1 MKTRKCNFLPTFIVF
16 RISLPVNGYSVSFLR
31 HWSIMG
37 WSRRCRRGLPV
48 GNAICFIRL
57 FYKPDVQFVLE
68 DLMMDYSVISQ
79 IIRITKE
86 KKKEERQ
93 LGTLVSNYPLD
104 SIVLGISQCGQKAR
118 LKGGMEREAQMV
130 IYFFCLLLCSL
141 FSDLQI
147 LYFCQQYG
155 EFK

>member
-1 MKTRKCNFLPTFIVF
+1 
-16 RISLPVNGYSVSFLR
+16 
-31 HWSIMG
+31 
-37 WSRRCRRGLPV
+37 
-48 GNAICFIRL
+48 
-57 FYKPDVQFVLE
+57 
-68 DLMMDYSVISQ
+68 MMDYSVISQ

-130 IYFFCLLLCSL
+130 IYFFLSPIMFLILRP
-141 FSDLQI
+141 SDLVLLPTIWGVQVND
-147 LYFCQQYG
+147 
-155 EFK
+155 FKLKMYISYSFFWHLDPNLTAVLISYLRSI